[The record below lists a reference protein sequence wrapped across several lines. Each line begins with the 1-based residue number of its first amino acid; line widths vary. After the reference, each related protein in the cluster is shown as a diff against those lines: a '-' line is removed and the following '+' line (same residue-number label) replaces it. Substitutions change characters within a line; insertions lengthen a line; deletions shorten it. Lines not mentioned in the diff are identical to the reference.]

1 MSNTVSGIKNMGAPD
16 PIRQPVVMPS
26 KKERKHHA
34 CRGMLQIICGF
45 IGTGN
50 KFTICVID
58 ETLFAV

>member
-34 CRGMLQIICGF
+34 CRGMLQII
-45 IGTGN
+45 
-50 KFTICVID
+50 
-58 ETLFAV
+58 